1 MNSLTIGLMVLG
13 EYLTCNLLTAPRER
27 ANATD
32 NTKKQKLD
40 APFGLRDNDNDNN
53 GDLTEFNDNDSH
65 IKRDDDFI
73 WPSNL
78 IQLLQDIMALPCP
91 NPSKPQFKFD
101 LSVKAAE
108 KNYILLIR
116 KFGGDLHR
124 ALHAQKNLPLSYG
137 SEFKPVSALEPI
149 FSRHPNWP
157 IMKII
162 LLDGSTWPLS
172 PLDESGHFKDIDDA
186 LEFGNHK
193 ESIQQKELLLM
204 PVKDDVVRGFALPLP
219 LDKIKKVPGVLLA
232 PLNIQLQKTINKRG
246 KIIPKN
252 RLTHN
257 QSWEW
262 QSGTSVNSHVDT
274 SKLMPCYFGS
284 ALKQIINWAV
294 AARKN
299 IQANASLQQS
309 WTSRRLSADAI

>member
-1 MNSLTIGLMVLG
+1 M
-13 EYLTCNLLTAPRER
+13 TCNLLTTPRER
-27 ANATD
+27 ATAID

-40 APFGLRDNDNDNN
+40 ATFGPGGNNDNGRN
-53 GDLTEFNDNDSH
+53 LTEFNDDDSH
-65 IKRDDDFI
+65 IKRDEDFI

-91 NPSKPQFKFD
+91 NPSKPQFEFD
-101 LSVKAAE
+101 FSVEAAE
-108 KNYILLIR
+108 KNFILLMQ

-124 ALHAQKNLPLSYG
+124 ALHAQKNSPLSYG

-157 IMKII
+157 RMKII
-162 LLDGSTWPLS
+162 LLWPLS
-172 PLDESGHFKDIDDA
+172 PLDESDRLKDIDGA
-186 LEFGNHK
+186 LKFGNHK
-193 ESIQQKELLLM
+193 GAVQQKELLLTL
-204 PVKDDVVRGFALPLP
+204 VNNDVVQGFALPLP

-232 PLNIQLQKTINKRG
+232 PLNIQLQKTIYKRG

-262 QSGTSVNSHVDT
+262 QSETSVNSRVDT
-274 SKLMPCYFGS
+274 SKLMPCYFGL
-284 ALKQIINWAV
+284 ALKRIINWAV

-299 IQANASLQQS
+299 IQANASSQQS
-309 WTSRRLSADAI
+309 WTSRRLSEDAI